1 MGLVPVKKKSTKKT
15 AKPAKRPRK
24 SVPRDFSEKKLLAA
38 LKTYGPRMRA
48 ENFALGLPITF
59 MRDGKI
65 LRQWADG
72 REELIEDTGIKRPP
86 APKGWIKIGKT

>member
-1 MGLVPVKKKSTKKT
+1 MAVVKKS
-15 AKPAKRPRK
+15 AKRTPKAKKRLAR
-24 SVPRDFSEKKLLAA
+24 VPRDFNEKKLLAA

-72 REELIEDTGIKRPP
+72 REELIEDTGITRPP
-86 APKGWIKIGKT
+86 APKGWIKIGKP

>member
-1 MGLVPVKKKSTKKT
+1 MPVKKKTAPQKAKT
-15 AKPAKRPRK
+15 MAKRRRR
-24 SVPRDFSEKKLLAA
+24 VPRDFSEKKLLAA
-38 LKTYGPRMRA
+38 LKSYGPRMRA

-65 LRQWADG
+65 LRQWPDG
-72 REELIEDTGIKRPP
+72 REELLEDTGIERPS